1 MTKYIIAFANGAV
14 QAHNTTQNKQN
25 KKRLGESHSHD
36 LKQKCTRCDPVCA
49 KFKDRPEVPPGLT
62 GRAGKPGAADAL
74 PFHLGTG
81 CVALHTHTTH
91 ASEVSVVGRVYF
103 KPRLK
108 RERASQVAQY

>member
-25 KKRLGESHSHD
+25 KTRLGESHSHD

>member
-62 GRAGKPGAADAL
+62 GRAGKAGAADAL

>member
-1 MTKYIIAFANGAV
+1 MTKYIIAFANWAV

-36 LKQKCTRCDPVCA
+36 CEQKCTRCDPVCM

-62 GRAGKPGAADAL
+62 GGAGEPGAANAL
-74 PFHLGTG
+74 PFHLGSG
-81 CVALHTHTTH
+81 CMAPDTHMTH
-91 ASEVSVVGRVYF
+91 ASKVSVLGRVYF

-108 RERASQVAQY
+108 RERAS